1 MDSLRS
7 SSIAFL
13 LSFLI
18 GLLAVLAEG
27 SPVLAAMQTTSLTV
41 PVAGMVPGEGKNP
54 QLTRYLYVLSSVVS
68 DAALATPSSVS
79 LAFIVLTPKNSAQLT
94 GATYAPGPAVR
105 FAFDTYPATPIHFTS
120 PVIGEAGQILHIN
133 MEVSVAFDRA
143 SGSLTA
149 AEARF
154 TPQAP

>member
-1 MDSLRS
+1 MDIPRS

-27 SPVLAAMQTTSLTV
+27 TPVLAAMQTTSLAV
-41 PVAGMVPGEGKNP
+41 PIAGMVPGEGRNP
-54 QLTRYLYVLSSVVS
+54 QLPRYLYVLSNVVS
-68 DAALATPSSVS
+68 DTALATPSSVS
-79 LAFIVLTPKNSAQLT
+79 LAFTVLTLKT
-94 GATYAPGPAVR
+94 GGQSTGVTYAPGPAVR
-105 FAFDTYPATPIHFTS
+105 FALDTYPATPIHFTS
-120 PVIGEAGQILHIN
+120 PVIGETGQILHIN